1 MPFPTDTI
9 TKADVQVF
17 EPTIWGQKIN
27 DIYRNKIN
35 LAKFFTDRSDEVSGG
50 GDTIKT
56 PGLSAMT
63 AYTKTNGSAVTLSSP
78 TETAINLVVNTW
90 KHVAFSIED
99 LEAAQVKKSY
109 NMQSRYASNAAYTM
123 AKQLEVA
130 IAALFPSFTTNVVGL
145 VAGTANMSQVDINS
159 ALATATVLGMDLEEA
174 AFIMHPNTF
183 YRQVQALAIY
193 NSAIN
198 SPTADPAT
206 KAPIAM
212 LWGQPVIVSV
222 DVPVTGAGNARCNLF
237 AVPDAIHFATA
248 ALPTRNNSVV
258 GTSNVR
264 VTSSYVPEYQA
275 EVVVADLA
283 YGVVLNRQDAAI
295 LMYSHQTNV

>member
-1 MPFPTDTI
+1 MAFPTDTI

-27 DIYRNKIN
+27 DIYRTKIN
-35 LAKFFTDRSDEVSGG
+35 LANFFTDRSDEVSGG

-63 AYTKTNGSAVTLSSP
+63 AYTKTNGATVTLSSP

-90 KHVAFSIED
+90 KHVAFAIED

-109 NMQSRYASNAAYTM
+109 NMQSRYASNAAYTI
-123 AKQLEVA
+123 AKQLEMA
-130 IAALFPSFTTNVVGL
+130 IAALFPTFTNTVGL
-145 VAGTANMSQVDINS
+145 VAGTANMSVVDINS
-159 ALATATVLGMDLEEA
+159 ALATAEILGMDMMEA
-174 AFIMHPNTF
+174 SFIMHPNTF
-183 YRQVQALAIY
+183 YRQVQSLAIY

-206 KAPIAM
+206 KAPVAM
-212 LWGQPVIVSV
+212 LWGRPVITSV

-237 AVPDAIHFATA
+237 AIPDAIHFATA
-248 ALPTRNNSVV
+248 ALPSRNGSVT

-264 VTSSYVPEYQA
+264 VTSNYVAEYQA
-275 EVVVADLA
+275 ELVVADIA